1 MPNQGA
7 AMRELLSL
15 EPGSVSWHDY
25 QESPLQPDEVRVK
38 SLLTAV
44 KHGTE
49 AGLVKRTDPT
59 LRKHYDPQ
67 LAVFVDPPG
76 GTPPLSPIRVGNMTF
91 GRVLNIGE
99 AVQRFRVGD
108 LVYGWLGIR
117 ETHTVRE
124 AQLFKLPEGVR
135 PPDILCLDPADYALC
150 GIRDSR
156 VGIGDRVAVFG
167 LGAIGLMA
175 VQLLRTA
182 GAREIIAVDPVT
194 ARRELALRF
203 GATLTLDPTTL
214 DVGLTIK
221 ERTGGGVD
229 VALELSGNARAL
241 SDAIRATRFA
251 GTITT
256 VGLYR
261 SDSGPDL
268 GWEWH
273 FNRQTLIA
281 SRSMSEP
288 NRDYP
293 RWERARLRDT
303 LVDLFR
309 RGALTSDG
317 VLEPIVSFG
326 EAREAYLCVLEEPS
340 AGIKLTVRYEN

>member
-1 MPNQGA
+1 
-7 AMRELLSL
+7 MRELLSL
-15 EPGSVSWHDY
+15 EPGMVSWHDY
-25 QESPLQPDEVRVK
+25 PELPLQSGEVRVK

-49 AGLVKRTDPT
+49 VGLVKRTDPT

-67 LAVFVDPPG
+67 LALFVDPPADKPSVG
-76 GTPPLSPIRVGNMTF
+76 PIRVGNMTL
-91 GRVLNIGE
+91 GRVLEVGE
-99 AVQRFRVGD
+99 AVQRFRAGD

-124 AQLFKLPEGVR
+124 AQLFKLPEGVQ

-150 GIRDSR
+150 GLRDSH

-167 LGAIGLMA
+167 LGAIGLMS
-175 VQLLRTA
+175 VQLLRSA
-182 GAREIIAVDPVT
+182 GAQEIIAVDPLA

-203 GATLTLDPTTL
+203 GTTLALDPTSL
-214 DVGLTIK
+214 DVGLVIK
-221 ERTGGGVD
+221 EQTGGGVD
-229 VALELSGNARAL
+229 VALEMSGNARAL

-261 SDSGPDL
+261 TGSGPDL

-303 LVDLFR
+303 LVQLFR
-309 RGALTSDG
+309 CGALTSDG
-317 VLEPIVSFG
+317 VLEPIVPFD
-326 EAREAYLCVLEEPS
+326 EAREAYLHVLEEPS